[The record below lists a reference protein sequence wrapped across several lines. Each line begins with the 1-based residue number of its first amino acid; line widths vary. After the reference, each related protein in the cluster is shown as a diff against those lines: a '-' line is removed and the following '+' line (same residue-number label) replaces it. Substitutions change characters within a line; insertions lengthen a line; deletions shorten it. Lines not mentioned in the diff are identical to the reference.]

1 MNIQTVY
8 NETLRTFYVDQRRM
22 EMLRDEL
29 ERERTRNRNITHI
42 IEQYEE
48 LKIRYAEIGD
58 EISDLISMLNDI
70 PNNTNQHAHNLV
82 TLIQWEVIFRTIWE
96 EINDNYEFILKKK
109 QEKYHMRSLKNRTGH
124 YKKNNKNKNKNKN
137 QKNTR
142 RNVRKIFNALNSIG
156 VKY

>member
-8 NETLRTFYVDQRRM
+8 DETLGTFRVDHH
-22 EMLRDEL
+22 EMRIFRDEL
-29 ERERTRNRNITHI
+29 VIERTRNRNITHI
-42 IEQYEE
+42 IEQYEL
-48 LKIRYAEIGD
+48 LKTRYAEISD

-109 QEKYHMRSLKNRTGH
+109 QEKYHIRSLKNRTGH
-124 YKKNNKNKNKNKN
+124 YKKNNKN
-137 QKNTR
+137 KNTR

>member
-1 MNIQTVY
+1 MNIQAVY
-8 NETLRTFYVDQRRM
+8 NETLGTFRVDQRRM

-29 ERERTRNRNITHI
+29 ERGRTNNINITHI

-48 LKIRYAEIGD
+48 LKIRYAEIRD
-58 EISDLISMLNDI
+58 EISDFILILNNI
-70 PNNTNQHAHNLV
+70 PNNTNQHARKLV
-82 TLIQWEVIFRTIWE
+82 TLIQWEVTFRTIWE
-96 EINDNYEFILKKK
+96 EINENYEFILKKK

-124 YKKNNKNKNKNKN
+124 YKNKNKNKNKN

>member
-1 MNIQTVY
+1 MNIQALY
-8 NETLRTFYVDQRRM
+8 NETLGTFRVDHH
-22 EMLRDEL
+22 EMRIFRDEL
-29 ERERTRNRNITHI
+29 VIERTRNRNITHI
-42 IEQYEE
+42 IEQYEL
-48 LKIRYAEIGD
+48 LKTRYAEISD

-109 QEKYHMRSLKNRTGH
+109 QEKYHIRSLKNRTGH
-124 YKKNNKNKNKNKN
+124 YKKNNKN
-137 QKNTR
+137 KNTR

>member
-1 MNIQTVY
+1 MNIQALY
-8 NETLRTFYVDQRRM
+8 NETLGTFRVDHH
-22 EMLRDEL
+22 EMRIFRDEL
-29 ERERTRNRNITHI
+29 VIERTRNRNITHI
-42 IEQYEE
+42 IEQYEL
-48 LKIRYAEIGD
+48 LKTRYAEISD

-124 YKKNNKNKNKNKN
+124 YKNKNKNKN

>member
-8 NETLRTFYVDQRRM
+8 DETLGTFRVDHHEMRM
-22 EMLRDEL
+22 FRDEL
-29 ERERTRNRNITHI
+29 VIERTRNRNITHI
-42 IEQYEE
+42 IEQYEL
-48 LKIRYAEIGD
+48 LKTRYAEISD

-124 YKKNNKNKNKNKN
+124 YKNKNKNKN
-137 QKNTR
+137 KNTR

>member
-1 MNIQTVY
+1 MNIQALY
-8 NETLRTFYVDQRRM
+8 DETLGTFRIDQRRM

-29 ERERTRNRNITHI
+29 ERGRTHNINITHI

-58 EISDLISMLNDI
+58 EISDLILMLNDI
-70 PNNTNQHAHNLV
+70 SNTNQHADNLV
-82 TLIQWEVIFRTIWE
+82 TLIQWEVTFRTIWE

-124 YKKNNKNKNKNKN
+124 YKNKNKNKNKN

>member
-1 MNIQTVY
+1 MNIQALY
-8 NETLRTFYVDQRRM
+8 NETLGTFRVDHH
-22 EMLRDEL
+22 EMRIFRDEL
-29 ERERTRNRNITHI
+29 VIERTRNRNITHI
-42 IEQYEE
+42 IEQYEL
-48 LKIRYAEIGD
+48 LKTRYAEISD

-70 PNNTNQHAHNLV
+70 PNNTNQHADNLV
-82 TLIQWEVIFRTIWE
+82 TLIQWEVTFRTIWE

-109 QEKYHMRSLKNRTGH
+109 QEKYHMRNLKNRTGH
-124 YKKNNKNKNKNKN
+124 YKNKNKNKNKN